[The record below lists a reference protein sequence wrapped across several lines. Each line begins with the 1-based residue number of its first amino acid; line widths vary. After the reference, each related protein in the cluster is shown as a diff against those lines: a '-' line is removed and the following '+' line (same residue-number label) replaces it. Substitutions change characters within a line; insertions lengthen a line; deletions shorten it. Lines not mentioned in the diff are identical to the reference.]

1 MYASFGCGESWS
13 TNQGYLLF
21 LLDRLITSETFHDVQ
36 IAVAWATGEGGKGGG
51 GRIFSSLQKRKRKD
65 RYHRN
70 VVDPLSEVLT

>member
-36 IAVAWATGEGGKGGG
+36 IAVAWATGEGGRGGG
-51 GRIFSSLQKRKRKD
+51 SYLFLPPEEKEKGP
-65 RYHRN
+65 
-70 VVDPLSEVLT
+70 VP

>member
-36 IAVAWATGEGGKGGG
+36 IAVAWATWGGGG
-51 GRIFSSLQKRKRKD
+51 GRRGVVYFPPPRSEGESTGTIGTSLTHYQK
-65 RYHRN
+65 Y
-70 VVDPLSEVLT
+70 